1 MKKLIIA
8 LISIAL
14 LISGY
19 RFLSQRKK
27 EEKQP
32 VEIIEQEPT
41 LTPTPTKSILEEKGK
56 DLPSSG
62 VSTEEKPTLPPE
74 ELENLIKEFELG
86 K

>member
-1 MKKLIIA
+1 MKKLAIV
-8 LISIAL
+8 LIFTAL
-14 LISGY
+14 LVSGY

-27 EEKQP
+27 EKKQP

-41 LTPTPTKSILEEKGK
+41 LTPTPTKSILEEKGE

-74 ELENLIKEFELG
+74 ELEKLIKEFESG